1 MLPAMSEW
9 DLEIETRCR
18 SHWHPE
24 ERMCWCPVDKAWMSH
39 VCGTQGSGDEI
50 KQCLST
56 RPQIR
61 GLCRAQ
67 LRASVDPE
75 PFELS
80 GAKAMRPQTGRARQR
95 QSRPPLGPGSKAKS
109 WKCQALSS
117 THRKSSVTA
126 ASATET
132 HSPIHFSRPHFPT
145 HHPRLQSLDGSRQ
158 LVVHPAAKSLLP
170 QLMFW
175 VPSVFQTLTRPQ
187 SPTLRRGHCPGC
199 RG

>member
-67 LRASVDPE
+67 LSV
-75 PFELS
+75 
-80 GAKAMRPQTGRARQR
+80 
-95 QSRPPLGPGSKAKS
+95 
-109 WKCQALSS
+109 LSS
-117 THRKSSVTA
+117 FIIPN
-126 ASATET
+126 EN
-132 HSPIHFSRPHFPT
+132 P
-145 HHPRLQSLDGSRQ
+145 SRQ
-158 LVVHPAAKSLLP
+158 LY
-170 QLMFW
+170 
-175 VPSVFQTLTRPQ
+175 RN
-187 SPTLRRGHCPGC
+187 
-199 RG
+199 